1 MIKPAIGVFLQLSR
15 SSFGGWPKETHES
28 QCFHFYPCKDQRMKV
43 LIWLAVG
50 GPSLSYMAPVKNVEQ
65 AVDNLLD
72 VVHPHQAVDPCRLCF

>member
-1 MIKPAIGVFLQLSR
+1 MIKPAIVVFLQLSR

-43 LIWLAVG
+43 LICLAVG
-50 GPSLSYMAPVKNVEQ
+50 GHRFHMAPVKNVEQ